1 MKTMKTKLVP
11 KKDIRDSFINN
22 KGIKMYEDLIYRAGF
37 ALATSPY
44 FNIKLIVIDDKWLF
58 QLGVKKN
65 FDRWANSVNFI
76 QEIPVKLYHPI
87 IINFNDAIRQAKR
100 IVNSNAFN
108 WNCYYKPVYLNAGYR
123 YLKESK
129 YK

>member
-1 MKTMKTKLVP
+1 MKRKLVP
-11 KKDIRDSFINN
+11 KKDIRDALLNI
-22 KGIKMYEDLIYRAGF
+22 KGIKLHTDETYRAGY

-44 FNIKLIVIDDKWLF
+44 FNIRLIVIDDKWLF
-58 QLGVKKN
+58 QLGIKKN

-76 QEIPVKLYHPI
+76 QEIPVTLYHPI

-108 WNCYYKPVYLNAGYR
+108 FNSYYKPIYLDAGYR
-123 YLKESK
+123 YLKERK